1 MAIYNQNIAY
11 NDPNFT
17 YDGVSN
23 VIPASQSGQPNY
35 IQPNFPEI
43 IEPVKITVSIKVAK
57 GKSKLGKLSSKS
69 ISQIYFSILDD
80 DAEVLLLV
88 QEYMPYLISDKQS
101 DCANWATVKEESDGS
116 YTTIGCHSSKQDA
129 IDQMVAVSIA
139 EGLEPGGEVN
149 TRAVDLSVP
158 SFISANAKRGL
169 KYYSEGFGGDGLVPA
184 TIAAARDMAA
194 GKITEPKVRKMAPWF
209 ARHQVDGKAPSN
221 SNPSDPGYP
230 GAGLVAWLLWGG
242 DSNFSDRAQNWA
254 QRKIDALNAEAES
267 RREMKKIERRTYTVK
282 DVQARS
288 AEDGT
293 MRLAGYAAVFNE
305 SSVPL
310 PFKESIAP
318 GAFRKTLTETPDVRL
333 LINHEGLPL
342 ARSKNGTL
350 TLTEDERGLYF
361 EAELADTTEARDIY
375 KLVERGD
382 VDQMSFAFR
391 VIRQKWSEDR
401 SLRVLTEVSLA
412 DGDVSVVTYPA
423 YPTTK
428 VEAREQLKETLTA
441 IKEGR
446 EVTGDSLVALKA
458 ALQQI
463 SEGYD
468 YIEEVKSA
476 LEMMIGNSEI
486 DPEMQMDSRATDVV
500 GDFVEWDSSG
510 GTARG
515 RIEHVMREGV
525 LGIPNSTFSITAEEG
540 DPAVLIRVYRELRD
554 GYVATE
560 TLVGHKA
567 SELRGIAPLKEPSDE
582 ASRKI
587 SLRLAQA
594 IINNTK

>member
-1 MAIYNQNIAY
+1 
-11 NDPNFT
+11 
-17 YDGVSN
+17 
-23 VIPASQSGQPNY
+23 
-35 IQPNFPEI
+35 
-43 IEPVKITVSIKVAK
+43 
-57 GKSKLGKLSSKS
+57 
-69 ISQIYFSILDD
+69 
-80 DAEVLLLV
+80 
-88 QEYMPYLISDKQS
+88 MPYLISDKQS
-101 DCANWATVKEESDGS
+101 DCAGWATVKEESDGS
-116 YTTIGCHSSKQDA
+116 YTTIGCHNSKQDA

-139 EGLEPGGEVN
+139 EDMEPGGEVSN
-149 TRAVDLSVP
+149 RALPDNYRPALADDVPEGRACGNCYFYNEQKQNDAGTKAWCEKWLDYVDGGYYCNAWQADEANRQVNLDVP
-158 SFISANAKRGL
+158 SFIRENAKRGL

-221 SNPSDPGYP
+221 NNPSDPGYP

-350 TLTEDERGLYF
+350 KLNEDDRGLYF

-382 VDQMSFAFR
+382 VDQMSFGFR
-391 VIRQKWSEDR
+391 VIRQKWSDDR
-401 SLRVLTEVSLA
+401 SRRVLTEVSLA

-423 YPTTK
+423 YPTTT
-428 VEAREQLKETLTA
+428 VEAREKIA
-441 IKEGR
+441 K
-446 EVTGDSLVALKA
+446 
-458 ALQQI
+458 
-463 SEGYD
+463 
-468 YIEEVKSA
+468 A
-476 LEMMIGNSEI
+476 LEAAKSGRDVS
-486 DPEMQMDSRATDVV
+486 PEDMAVLQSVFSDLDEGHEYIMRAFQVMSTFLDQDTSSYHDEDEDEDMRATDVV

-515 RIEHVMREGV
+515 RIVRVLQEGV
-525 LGIPNSTFSITAEEG
+525 LNIPDSTFSITAEDN
-540 DPAVLIRVYRELRD
+540 DPAVLIRLYRELRD

-560 TLVGHKA
+560 TLVGHKR
-567 SELRGIAPLKEPSDE
+567 SELRSIAPLKEPSDE

>member
-1 MAIYNQNIAY
+1 
-11 NDPNFT
+11 
-17 YDGVSN
+17 
-23 VIPASQSGQPNY
+23 
-35 IQPNFPEI
+35 
-43 IEPVKITVSIKVAK
+43 
-57 GKSKLGKLSSKS
+57 
-69 ISQIYFSILDD
+69 
-80 DAEVLLLV
+80 
-88 QEYMPYLISDKQS
+88 MPYLISDTQS
-101 DCANWATVKEESDGS
+101 DCQDWATVKEESDGS
-116 YTTIGCHSSKQDA
+116 YTTIGCHTSKQDA

-158 SFISANAKRGL
+158 SFIQENAKRGL
-169 KYYSEGFGGDGLVPA
+169 KYYEEGFGGDGLVPA

-242 DSNFSDRAQNWA
+242 DSNFSDRAQKLA
-254 QRKIDALNAEAES
+254 QSQIDALNAEAES
-267 RREMKKIERRTYTVK
+267 RREMKKIERRTYVVK

-318 GAFRKTLTETPDVRL
+318 GAFRKTLSETPDVRL

-350 TLTEDERGLYF
+350 TLTEDDRGLYF
-361 EAELADTTEARDIY
+361 EAELADTTEGRDLY
-375 KLVERGD
+375 TLVERGD

-391 VIRQKWSEDR
+391 VIRQKWNDDR
-401 SLRVLTEVSLA
+401 TQRVLTEVSLA

-423 YPTTK
+423 YPTTN
-428 VEAREQLKETLTA
+428 VEAREKLAKA
-441 IKEGR
+441 IEAAREGR
-446 EVTGDSLVALKA
+446 DITLEDMEVLQSIFSDLDEGHEYIMRAFEVMSGFIGADTA
-458 ALQQI
+458 A
-463 SEGYD
+463 YD
-468 YIEEVKSA
+468 EDEDEDKV
-476 LEMMIGNSEI
+476 
-486 DPEMQMDSRATDVV
+486 RAVDVV
-500 GDFVEWDSSG
+500 GDFVEWDASG

-515 RIEHVMREGV
+515 KIERVVTDGV
-525 LGIPNSTFSITAEEG
+525 LDIPDSSFSVTAEEG

-567 SELRGIAPLKEPSDE
+567 SELRSIEPLKEPSDE